1 MECARAL
8 DHQPMPQKPTQKTFT
23 VHREI
28 GPFEIKGTVTCIPA
42 PRPGAETEFVR
53 LMIDARVENV
63 VKDRML
69 RHLFVSQ

>member
-1 MECARAL
+1 
-8 DHQPMPQKPTQKTFT
+8 MPQKPTQKTFA

-28 GPFEIKGTVTCIPA
+28 GPFEI
-42 PRPGAETEFVR
+42 EFVR